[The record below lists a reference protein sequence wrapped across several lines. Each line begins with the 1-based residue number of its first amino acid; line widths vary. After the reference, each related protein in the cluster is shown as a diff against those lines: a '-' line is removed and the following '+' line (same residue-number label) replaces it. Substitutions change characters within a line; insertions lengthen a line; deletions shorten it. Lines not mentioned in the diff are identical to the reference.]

1 MKKSLWMIYQDYLE
15 TNPIWHQDYD
25 TFRRNYLHVHKN
37 RVFTKDE
44 HEVVYE
50 QGETFCKNYRGN

>member
-1 MKKSLWMIYQDYLE
+1 MIYQDYLE